1 MEGITMKAINI
12 IKHIE
17 TQGLNNGQYTT
28 FRYNDTEG
36 ETTVEFVRRYFG
48 GDFVAGLIKPE
59 TDYIA
64 FWAYSQPQ
72 GVPDAVVTDDNGHRI
87 YIYEVE

>member
-1 MEGITMKAINI
+1 MKAINI

>member
-1 MEGITMKAINI
+1 MKAINI

-17 TQGLNNGQYTT
+17 RNGIENGNFTT
-28 FRYNDTEG
+28 FRYFEDFYLHNG
-36 ETTVEFVRRYFG
+36 GPAEFVRQHFG
-48 GDFVAGLIKPE
+48 GSFVSGQIKPE

-64 FWAYSQPQ
+64 FWEGSQPE
-72 GVPDAVVTDDNGHRI
+72 GVPDAVVTDNYNGKI

>member
-1 MEGITMKAINI
+1 MKAINI

-17 TQGLNNGQYTT
+17 TQGLNNGQCTT
-28 FRYNDTEG
+28 FRYNDPEE
-36 ETTVEFVRRYFG
+36 ETPVEFVSRYFG
-48 GDFVAGLIKPE
+48 GDFVAGMIKPE

-72 GVPDAVVTDDNGHRI
+72 GVPDAVVTDNYNGKI

>member
-1 MEGITMKAINI
+1 MKAINI

-17 TQGLNNGQYTT
+17 RDGLDNSKYTT
-28 FRYNDTEG
+28 FQYNDFTG
-36 ETTVEFVRRYFG
+36 ENPVEFVRRYFG
-48 GDFVAGLIKPE
+48 GDFVAGLIKQE

-64 FWAYSQPQ
+64 FWKGCEPG
-72 GVPDAVVTDDNGHRI
+72 GVPDAVITDNYNEKI